1 MINTTDERIPSVV
14 LSSWQLKALAWWSRS
29 DNGHTCTIVGAMLT
43 QRHSSFGHQ
52 TSAREGG
59 RTLRSL
65 ERKGLVAYRDMD
77 DGRIRRWDLTPKG
90 VEVLAVQN
98 KRAASSFASAR
109 IG

>member
-1 MINTTDERIPSVV
+1 VINNTDERIPSVV

-65 ERKGLVAYRDMD
+65 ERKGLVAYRDTD
-77 DGRIRRWDLTPKG
+77 DGFIRRWDLTPKG
-90 VEVLAVQN
+90 VEVLAAQN
-98 KRAASSFASAR
+98 KLASAR